1 MDTEYI
7 EALIRA
13 QELRPPT
20 PNPGGATPRS
30 STSATTTPRS
40 NSLDEPIS
48 PGPANFGS
56 PDVRATRVPRAV
68 PPRARSQTTPA
79 LSQLPSSIGHF
90 VTSLWGSWRTAGANG
105 PSKSASTGS
114 LHPPPPPSSSVT
126 GPDEATASAAPAAAA
141 VGENA
146 PSADPDEEHVFSEHG
161 SEMGDTVVV
170 PRPNPP
176 LDLARHPSVA
186 ESLAQ
191 DTGIAL
197 LGRHDDSR
205 PLLTPDMAHVLRP
218 HLPPLQ
224 RLAEAWHLVY
234 STDQHGISLHTL
246 YNRIEACVSKN
257 HVLSRGFVL
266 VILDS
271 NDKLFGAYLSDPLMV
286 HPTFYGTGESFVF
299 EFDHASKELQTY
311 HWTGLNDFFLLGE
324 PSYFAVGAGDGKFA
338 IYLDSNLEH
347 GKSNPTETFDNPV
360 LASNTTFMCLDC
372 EVWGMAE

>member
-30 STSATTTPRS
+30 SLSATTTPRS

-56 PDVRATRVPRAV
+56 PDVRATRAPRAV

-90 VTSLWGSWRTAGANG
+90 VTSLWGSWRTSGPNG
-105 PSKSASTGS
+105 PPKAASTGS

-126 GPDEATASAAPAAAA
+126 GPDDTAASAAAAPAAAA
-141 VGENA
+141 
-146 PSADPDEEHVFSEHG
+146 
-161 SEMGDTVVV
+161 
-170 PRPNPP
+170 
-176 LDLARHPSVA
+176 
-186 ESLAQ
+186 
-191 DTGIAL
+191 
-197 LGRHDDSR
+197 
-205 PLLTPDMAHVLRP
+205 
-218 HLPPLQ
+218 
-224 RLAEAWHLVY
+224 
-234 STDQHGISLHTL
+234 HGISLHTL
-246 YNRIEACVSKN
+246 YNRIDACVSKN

-299 EFDHASKELQTY
+299 EFDHTSKELKAY

-360 LASNTTFMCLDC
+360 LASDTTFFCLDC